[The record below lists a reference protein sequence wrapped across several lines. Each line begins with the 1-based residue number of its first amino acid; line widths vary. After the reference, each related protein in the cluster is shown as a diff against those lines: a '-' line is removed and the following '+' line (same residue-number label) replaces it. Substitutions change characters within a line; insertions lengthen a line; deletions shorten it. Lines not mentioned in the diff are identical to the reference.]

1 MSKTAVNIQSRIR
14 QNYLGNKGIKIPAIH
29 PGWMQTD
36 LGGANA
42 EIPPIESARGIFDLS
57 QRSWNIDDPVFITYA
72 GKTMNW

>member
-1 MSKTAVNIQSRIR
+1 
-14 QNYLGNKGIKIPAIH
+14 
-29 PGWMQTD
+29 MQTD